1 MEFSERTDRQAAK
14 RATVHELIALNDP
27 DEVLAAGIMPRYV
40 VDAVPAERDERVVL
54 DIPDE
59 ICSARRAIA
68 LPNGNPSRRACRLAS
83 AIEPLS
89 VG

>member
-1 MEFSERTDRQAAK
+1 
-14 RATVHELIALNDP
+14 
-27 DEVLAAGIMPRYV
+27 LAAGIMPQYV
-40 VDAVPAERDERVVL
+40 VDAVPAERADPGHAPRGRGGGQVGAIDERVVL